1 MKFIVIKE
9 IRIADIPAIIEDI
22 PLYKGMSEYIKRL
35 FYLFVQGV
43 SKTIVTA
50 SCVASGTSSK

>member
-1 MKFIVIKE
+1 MKFMVIKW
-9 IRIADIPAIIEDI
+9 IRVADLVAIVGDI
-22 PLYKGMSEYIKRL
+22 LLCKGMSEYIKKL

-50 SCVASGTSSK
+50 ACVASGTSSK

>member
-1 MKFIVIKE
+1 MKSIVVKW
-9 IRIADIPAIIEDI
+9 IRIADLVTIIGDI
-22 PLYKGMSEYIKRL
+22 LLYKGMSEYIKRL

-50 SCVASGTSSK
+50 ACVASGTSSK